1 MAEEKRPLI
10 EVKNLKKYFQV
21 GSGKTLH
28 AVDDVSFS
36 LEKGQTLGLVGESG
50 CGKSTVG
57 TVIMRLQDPTSGEL
71 LFEGKDIFKCK
82 NRKENLQYCKEMQI
96 VFQDPYSSLNPK
108 KTIRSILS
116 EGYLIHHTVSKK
128 DLNDVLALLSEKTG
142 ISKDMW
148 DQYPHEL
155 DGGKRQ
161 VVGIARALSMNP
173 KFIVCDEPVSSLDV
187 SVQAKVL
194 NLLMDLQ
201 KEMNLGGG
209 GGAHDLSDVKHISER
224 IAVMY
229 LGQIVET
236 ADKETL
242 FADTRH
248 PYSIALLSAIPKVDV
263 ENKVSRIV
271 LKGDVPSPINP
282 KPVCRFA
289 NRCWMSQPIC
299 FEQEPE
305 LKEVSPGHCVK
316 CHFAEKSR
324 ELMIGAEKTGL
335 N

>member
-1 MAEEKRPLI
+1 MEIQWYNNDIVVGDYMDMVKMDRMYLDSYP
-10 EVKNLKKYFQV
+10 KNL
-21 GSGKTLH
+21 SG
-28 AVDDVSFS
+28 
-36 LEKGQTLGLVGESG
+36 GQ
-50 CGKSTVG
+50 
-57 TVIMRLQDPTSGEL
+57 LQR
-71 LFEGKDIFKCK
+71 I
-82 NRKENLQYCKEMQI
+82 
-96 VFQDPYSSLNPK
+96 
-108 KTIRSILS
+108 
-116 EGYLIHHTVSKK
+116 
-128 DLNDVLALLSEKTG
+128 A
-142 ISKDMW
+142 
-148 DQYPHEL
+148 
-155 DGGKRQ
+155 
-161 VVGIARALSMNP
+161 IARALVLHP
-173 KFIVCDEPVSSLDV
+173 KIMILDEPTSALDI
-187 SVQAKVL
+187 SIQAQVL
-194 NLLMDLQ
+194 NMLLNIQRQLDLTYVIIS
-201 KEMNLGGG
+201 
-209 GGAHDLSDVKHISER
+209 HDLNVVRYISDY

-289 NRCWMSQPIC
+289 TRCWMGQPIC